1 MDWIWDAAEIENGG
15 QNIRAINALAAIT
28 GNIGKKGS
36 GVQFGRQATEKITY
50 QILNYHQIYDNQ
62 EGIRPIDIN
71 DFAID
76 VQNQQ
81 DPPIKFLWITCRNL
95 LSQSS
100 NTEELKVALASMELI
115 VTAEHFLTETVQYSS
130 LVLPA
135 TMLFEEWEI
144 VASYWHHWVSINQ
157 PAIKPYYESKS
168 DLEVA
173 RLLSRRL
180 NKYKEGFSAFPT
192 DLTDEEFIE
201 QEFTQEFN
209 DKLDI
214 NNWREL
220 LNGPRKEDLPK
231 TAWED
236 LRFKTPSGKVELY
249 SKVAKIMV
257 FHHSAWNERK
267 IGSITSIHILLL
279 LNHEPFRINSQF
291 QNLNSFK
298 EINQEPCVYL
308 LHAGKRKGDSK

>member
-1 MDWIWDAAEIENGG
+1 MHSLRSLEILEKKEAVFN
-15 QNIRAINALAAIT
+15 LE
-28 GNIGKKGS
+28 GK
-36 GVQFGRQATEKITY
+36 RQRKFSY

-81 DPPIKFLWITCRNL
+81 DSPIKFLWITCRNL

-115 VTAEHFLTETVQYSS
+115 VTAEHFLTETVQYSD

-135 TMLFEEWEI
+135 TMLFEKWEI

-157 PAIKPYYESKS
+157 PAIEPYYESKS

-214 NNWREL
+214 YNWREL
-220 LNGPRKEDLPK
+220 LNGPQKEDLPK

-236 LRFKTPSGKVELY
+236 LRFKTPSGKIELY
-249 SKVAKIMV
+249 SKVAKNNGLSPFGLELMGNWV
-257 FHHSAWNERK
+257 DNEYPY
-267 IGSITSIHILLL
+267 SL
-279 LNHEPFRINSQF
+279 FINS
-291 QNLNSFK
+291 
-298 EINQEPCVYL
+298 
-308 LHAGKRKGDSK
+308 